1 MTFKMYRRKF
11 LFCAALL
18 ILCSLA
24 SAGARGVSESHKA
37 KASVNLSETTANLPE
52 ASVNLPFASGEELV
66 YEGEFTK
73 ALLRGIDI
81 ADLRFTA
88 NLEPAARASEGS
100 QDLGAGRSLRL
111 TVDAVSKGLLRKL
124 FGVRFHQHIESVVDP
139 GSFAVLQTTKL
150 DEQGERRRTSE
161 AVFDRA
167 AGKVV
172 WTERDPNNPQRE
184 PRVISTPFTGTVQDL
199 ASVFYFL
206 RTQPLALGQSMDVT
220 VSDSGRIYRVP
231 HKVVE
236 RKKMKTVVGEVSVLK
251 VEPEIFGE
259 GRLLQGR
266 GRMYI
271 WFTDDARHIPVR
283 AHISN
288 EMGTLDIKL
297 KSITSKG

>member
-1 MTFKMYRRKF
+1 MPV
-11 LFCAALL
+11 
-18 ILCSLA
+18 
-24 SAGARGVSESHKA
+24 GARTVGESHGA
-37 KASVNLSETTANLPE
+37 EVTP
-52 ASVNLPFASGEELV
+52 NLPFASGEELV

-88 NLEPAARASEGS
+88 ELEPAAARASVPSREA
-100 QDLGAGRSLRL
+100 GAGRSLRL
-111 TVDAVSKGLLRKL
+111 TVDAVSKGILRKL

-161 AVFDRA
+161 AVFDRT

-184 PRVISTPFTGTVQDL
+184 PRIISSPFTGTVQDL

-236 RKKMKTVVGEVSVLK
+236 RKKMKTVVGEVLVLK

-259 GRLLQGR
+259 GRMLQGR
-266 GRMYI
+266 GKMYI
-271 WFTDDARHIPVR
+271 WFTDDARRIPVR

-297 KSITSKG
+297 KSIKPGPKA

>member
-1 MTFKMYRRKF
+1 MSFKMYRRKS
-11 LFCAALL
+11 LFCAVLL
-18 ILCSLA
+18 IFCSLV
-24 SAGARGVSESHKA
+24 SAGARGVSESHKGEA
-37 KASVNLSETTANLPE
+37 TA
-52 ASVNLPFASGEELV
+52 NLPFASGEELV

-88 NLEPAARASEGS
+88 EIEPAARGAASDSS
-100 QDLGAGRSLRL
+100 QVGGAGRSLRL

-161 AVFDRA
+161 AVFDRTT
-167 AGKVV
+167 GKIV

-184 PRVISTPFTGTVQDL
+184 PRVVSTPFTGTVQDL

-206 RTQPLALGQSMDVT
+206 RTQPLALGQSMEIT

-266 GRMYI
+266 GTMYI

-297 KSITSKG
+297 KSVKPGPKS